1 MEAYLKDDISHRDML
16 LYIRAHVDQY
26 GLLSHNI
33 ESYDKFIMNG
43 IPEIVESIFNID
55 RIVANKRD
63 KTEEDLSIKNYQ
75 IQGTFN
81 NASVAKPTY
90 NAHIGYQKPLLPK
103 TARKTG
109 HGYASMLTMG
119 ARFIITAY
127 KLDGTTNKK
136 IIDIPPFQVAEI
148 PTMVGGINCHTRNC
162 SKTALKQIGE
172 DPTDGGGY
180 FIFKRNE
187 YGIDP
192 TENIRYNSPH
202 FHLAVKPTEH
212 QRMVILSQPSSAFE
226 NSSQLSIFFM
236 KNGQINVGIH
246 SAKFEDTVMPFY
258 IIYRL
263 LGMTSDKDITDSIVN
278 DHTDTSLKTELMMN
292 VIETAFH
299 LSESKFEELKYSK
312 DRSEIITFVSNKL
325 SRYVAPGTNPDDK
338 IVSQHKNQ
346 DIMGNSEKSG
356 VFDEVFLPHIGRK
369 KEHRMKKLRY
379 LGQLIN
385 KMLLVH
391 FGVSPPT
398 DRDNWAGKRVHCAGI
413 SIAKGLKSKINSGVV
428 HVMLNSIKHNL
439 ENNPWSSLTEQ
450 ALSISTR
457 NSISSGDISNEMEQ
471 MITTST
477 PTNRLTAQAIERKN
491 SSNVISAQRNI
502 SSSDAVAKQSKQT
515 ERADKRRRVRSEADS
530 LICPSQTAESGD
542 GVGMKKQ
549 LAITATISSAKN
561 PEPLRQIIIHDPEV
575 ILFEEISNKQIASE
589 SLAIIYINGEPVGV
603 CRNAV
608 LFARKYIGMRRMQTI
623 HPETTISYNIITSE
637 VHFSL
642 DVGRIIR
649 PAIIVYNNLEEY
661 DENCMAI
668 HKSKLAN
675 DGKKIKKIKFV
686 QYMKFTIDIVKDIIA
701 GKISFDYLV
710 KHGIAEYVSAE
721 ENILAAPCIDDLRKS
736 RHDITIQYTHCDIP
750 TAGLGVIAMLSP
762 YANFTQPSRISIST
776 AHTRQACGWF
786 AANYS
791 DYFTQNRFMMYYC
804 EKPLTKTF
812 AYDCVKPNGYNCI
825 VCVQIKDGENQED
838 SSVLKKSASDRG
850 VLAGSF
856 YRAETVD
863 IERGELIQVPN
874 PIVTEGIR
882 PGTNFNKLDS
892 RGIIKIGSIVMKN
905 DAVVAK
911 VSQNTNNKDYEYT
924 NKTVV
929 YKIDEPAR
937 VIKVEEVRGPKA
949 ELFIIVKYEYFRTFK
964 NGDKMSSRSGNKC
977 IGAKLIPESDM
988 PYTAEG
994 LTPDII
1000 INPHSFP
1007 SRMPNGQV
1015 IEEAVGLIAATKGA
1029 IVDGTAFMPIDHYD
1043 VQKQLVENGFRSNGC
1058 TTLYNG
1064 KTGEPYNVA
1073 VFMGPTYILRILKFV
1088 RDDEQ
1093 SVGLTAPTN
1102 PETGQ
1107 PLGGKQLRGGLKI
1120 DEMTGWGME
1129 SHGVIQN
1136 MYEKFST
1143 MSDGRKMH
1151 ICRGCGKQAVFN
1163 AFMDIYACTS
1173 CGDYANISEVPT
1185 TKTAL
1190 KLMENLNASNIP
1202 ITLGLQPL
1210 KMEHT
1215 CTNL

>member
-1 MEAYLKDDISHRDML
+1 MENLTHRDML
-16 LYIRAHVDQY
+16 LYIRAHVDQF
-26 GLLSHNI
+26 GLLSHNL
-33 ESYDKFIMNG
+33 ESYDEFIVRG

-63 KTEEDLSIKNYQ
+63 KTEEDLSIKNFQ

-81 NASVAKPTY
+81 NASVAKPMY
-90 NAHIGYQKPLLPK
+90 NAHTGYQKPLFPRI
-103 TARKTG
+103 ARKTG

-119 ARFIITAY
+119 ARFIITAH
-127 KLDGTTNKK
+127 KVDGTSNKK
-136 IIDIPPFQVAEI
+136 VIDIPPFQVAEI
-148 PTMVGGINCHTRNC
+148 PTMVGGINCHTKNC

-192 TENIRYNSPH
+192 TENIRYNTPH

-212 QRMVILSQPSSAFE
+212 QRMLILSQPSSAFE

-236 KNGQINVGIH
+236 KNGQLNIGIH
-246 SAKFEDTVMPFY
+246 SAKFEDVVMPFY
-258 IIYRL
+258 IVYRL

-299 LSESKFEELKYSK
+299 LSDSKFEELKYSTDK
-312 DRSEIITFVSNKL
+312 SEIITFVANKL
-325 SRYVAPGTNPDDK
+325 SRYVAPGSNSDDK

-346 DIMGNSEKSG
+346 DIMGNSEKNG

-369 KEHRMKKLRY
+369 KEHRMAKLRY
-379 LGQLIN
+379 LGQLIH

-428 HVMLNSIKHNL
+428 HVLLNSFRHDL
-439 ENNPWSSLTEQ
+439 ENNTWSSLTEQ
-450 ALSISTR
+450 VLSTSAR
-457 NSISSGDISNEMEQ
+457 NSISSSDISNEMEQ

-477 PTNRLTAQAIERKN
+477 PTNRLTAQALERKN
-491 SSNVISAQRNI
+491 STNVLSTQRNI

-530 LICPSQTAESGD
+530 LFCPNQTAESGD

-561 PEPLRQIIIHDPEV
+561 PEPLRQMIITDPDV
-575 ILFEEISNKQIASE
+575 VLIEEISNKQIASE
-589 SLAIIYINGEPVGV
+589 SLATIFINGKPIGV
-603 CRNAV
+603 CKNAV
-608 LFARKYIGMRRMQTI
+608 LFALKYIDMKRKQII
-623 HPETTISYNIITSE
+623 HPETTISYDIITSE
-637 VHFSL
+637 VSFSL
-642 DVGRIIR
+642 DVGRVIR
-649 PAIIVYNNLEEY
+649 PAIVVYNNLKEY

-668 HKSKLAN
+668 HKSKLAK
-675 DGKKIKKIKFV
+675 DGKKIKKIEFD
-686 QYMKFTIDIVKDIIA
+686 QYIKFTIQHVKDIIA

-710 KHGIAEYVSAE
+710 KNGIAEYVSAE
-721 ENILAAPCIDDLRKS
+721 ENILAAPSIDNVRKS
-736 RHDITIQYTHCDIP
+736 QHDITIQYTHCDIP
-750 TAGLGVIAMLSP
+750 TAGLGLIAMLSP

-786 AANYS
+786 AANFS
-791 DYFTQNRFMMYYC
+791 DYFTQNRFMMYHC
-804 EKPLTKTF
+804 EMPLTKTF
-812 AYDCVKPNGYNCI
+812 AYDCVKPDGYNCI
-825 VCVQIKDGENQED
+825 VAVQIKDGENQED
-838 SSVLKKSASDRG
+838 SAIWSKATSDRG
-850 VLAGSF
+850 ALAGSF

-863 IERGELIQVPN
+863 IERGELIQKPN
-874 PIVTEGIR
+874 PVITEGIR
-882 PGTNFNKLDS
+882 PGTNFNKLDD
-892 RGIIKIGSIVMKN
+892 RGIIKLGSIVMRN

-911 VSQNTNNKDYEYT
+911 VLQNTNNKDYEFT

-937 VIKVEEVRGPKA
+937 VIKIEEVRGPKA
-949 ELFIIVKYEYFRTFK
+949 ELFIIIKYEYYRTFK

-977 IGAKLIPESDM
+977 IGAKLQPESDM
-988 PYTAEG
+988 PYTANG
-994 LTPDII
+994 LTPDVI

-1015 IEEAVGLIAATKGA
+1015 LEQAVGLIAASDGTIA
-1029 IVDGTAFMPIDHYD
+1029 DGTAFMPLDHYE
-1043 VQKQLVENGFRSNGC
+1043 VQKRLVEKGFRSSGC

-1073 VFMGPTYILRILKFV
+1073 IFIGPTYILRLLKFV
-1088 RDDEQ
+1088 LDDEQ
-1093 SVGLTAPTN
+1093 SVGITAPLN

-1120 DEMTGWGME
+1120 DEMTVWGME
-1129 SHGVIQN
+1129 SHGIISN
-1136 MYEKFST
+1136 LHEKFST
-1143 MSDGRKMH
+1143 MSDGRNMY
-1151 ICRGCGKQAVFN
+1151 ICRGCGKQAVHN
-1163 AFMDIYACTS
+1163 EFMNIYACAT
-1173 CGDYANISEVPT
+1173 CGDYASINEVPT

-1190 KLMENLNASNIP
+1190 KLMENLNASNVP
-1202 ITLGLQPL
+1202 ITLGLEPL
-1210 KMEHT
+1210 KMEHD
-1215 CTNL
+1215 CRVDR